1 MPFSKT
7 NGVILAGGRGSRL
20 WPMTLS
26 VSKQLLPVA
35 GRPMIYF
42 PLATLML
49 AGIRE
54 ITIVTSPESKEQLE
68 TLLGNGTRFGVELSF
83 VTQPEPL
90 GIAHGF
96 SLAKE
101 KNIENSTLAILG
113 DNFFFG
119 PKLGASLKALL
130 DENPSTKIFAK
141 RVKDPRSFG
150 VLELNADRSL
160 HRVVEK
166 PEYPE
171 SDLIATGM
179 YSFKP
184 GDLMRVGELS
194 PSKRGELEITD
205 LLNLINQE
213 SNVEVVELPR
223 STYWSDLGD
232 AEALNQAQNF
242 ITSIETTQMTSVLIP
257 EIIALGNNWVT
268 RETLLEAFH
277 GFPGRAYKKIID
289 MELNGLQN

>member
-1 MPFSKT
+1 MHTMVSR
-7 NGVILAGGRGSRL
+7 GVILAGGRGSRL
-20 WPMTLS
+20 WPMTHS

-49 AGIRE
+49 ASIRE
-54 ITIVTSPESKEQLE
+54 ITVVVSPESRKQLE
-68 TLLGNGTRFGVELSF
+68 TLLGDGSRFGIELAYI
-83 VTQPEPL
+83 TQQEPL

-96 SLAKE
+96 SLAQE
-101 KNIENSTLAILG
+101 ANRENPTLAILG

-119 PKLGASLKALL
+119 PKLGASLREMSK
-130 DENPSTKIFAK
+130 DNSSTKIFAK

-160 HRVVEK
+160 HRLVEK
-166 PEYPE
+166 PEYPD

-213 SNVEVVELPR
+213 SNVEVVQLPR

-268 RETLLEAFH
+268 RESLLEAFD

-289 MELNGLQN
+289 MELNGFQN